1 MTADINRLLTYGYPP
16 GTNLPKEIIHP
27 QSVIRNYYTAGGEK
41 IGKKLFNPRGTLLYH
56 EQYYGDLVVKDGSP
70 TRILHADGVINL
82 SSEGVEF
89 TYHLKDHLG
98 NVRLVITPDENNE
111 PEDMQVNDYYPFG
124 MAYTKNFQSGG
135 GAHQPNKYL
144 YNSKEEQEMPGKWL
158 DYGARFYDAQ
168 LGRFHS
174 VDPHAE
180 NYFSFSSYAYV
191 ENNPIIRIDPDGR
204 DWYSYQEEYE
214 DENREMQKRT
224 QYTYRDSPLSY
235 KEMKAQGL
243 TWIGITGKTA
253 DGNQYL
259 SLFGARVNTMTTD
272 GQANLVAEMVTNLD
286 NAIINSYKAEYR
298 NANQVDPMFP
308 EHYSGA
314 TDMSISMTVKPAM
327 VRSGSNV
334 FNFNYA
340 GGSVRYQVNNDMKG
354 QSLDWGTGEVKR
366 IGGYFT
372 TLTEGANAIVQRGSQ
387 NRSVNWIFPNTQ
399 SWRNI
404 RNRADKLLLGRK
416 W

>member
-1 MTADINRLLTYGYPP
+1 M
-16 GTNLPKEIIHP
+16 
-27 QSVIRNYYTAGGEK
+27 
-41 IGKKLFNPRGTLLYH
+41 
-56 EQYYGDLVVKDGSP
+56 
-70 TRILHADGVINL
+70 
-82 SSEGVEF
+82 
-89 TYHLKDHLG
+89 
-98 NVRLVITPDENNE
+98 VITPSANNK
-111 PEDMQVNDYYPFG
+111 PQVLQTTDYYPFG
-124 MAYTKNFQSGG
+124 MAYTQNFQSGG
-135 GAHQPNKYL
+135 VAHQPNKYL
-144 YNSKEEQEMPGKWL
+144 YNSKEEQEMPGKFL
-158 DYGARFYDAQ
+158 DYGWRMYDPQ
-168 LGRFHS
+168 LVRFHS
-174 VDPHAE
+174 VDPHSE
-180 NYFSFSSYAYV
+180 NYLSVSSYAYV
-191 ENNPIIRIDPDGR
+191 GNNPIIRIDLDGR
-204 DWYSYQEEYE
+204 DWYSYQVEYE
-214 DENREMQKRT
+214 DENGEMQKRT
-224 QYTYRDSPLSY
+224 QYTYRDAPLSF
-235 KEMKAQGL
+235 KETKAQGL

-253 DGNQYL
+253 DGSQYL

-314 TDMSISMTVKPAM
+314 TDMSISLTITPAM

-354 QSLDWGTGEVKR
+354 QSLDWGSGEVKR

-372 TLTEGANAIVQRGSQ
+372 TLTEGANVIVQRGSQ

-404 RNRADKLLLGRK
+404 RNSADKLLLRRK